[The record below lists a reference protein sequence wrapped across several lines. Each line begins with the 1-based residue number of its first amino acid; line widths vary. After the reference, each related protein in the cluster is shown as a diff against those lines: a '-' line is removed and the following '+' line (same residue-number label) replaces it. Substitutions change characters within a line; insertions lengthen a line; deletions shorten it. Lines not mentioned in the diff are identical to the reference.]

1 MNNDDPIIVSR
12 NPYIRCSYALLAGSL
27 VTSLVMVSVRLWA
40 ALIPASLVFGWV
52 QIGGL

>member
-1 MNNDDPIIVSR
+1 MNNDETSIIFKNS
-12 NPYIRCSYALLAGSL
+12 YIRCSYALLAGSL
-27 VTSLVMVSVRLWA
+27 VASIVMASLRLWT